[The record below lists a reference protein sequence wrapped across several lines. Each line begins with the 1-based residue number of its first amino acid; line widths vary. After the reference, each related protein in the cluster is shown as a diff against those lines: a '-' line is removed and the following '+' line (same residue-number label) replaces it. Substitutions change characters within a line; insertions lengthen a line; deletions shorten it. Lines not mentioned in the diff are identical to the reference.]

1 MERNLHTTDLEGF
14 DYMANSGREEKDR
27 DTFGMW
33 MAIVIVAV
41 LTIFQYL
48 GWY

>member
-1 MERNLHTTDLEGF
+1 MQRNLHTTDRQGF

-33 MAIVIVAV
+33 AAVVIVVV

-48 GWY
+48 GLY

>member
-1 MERNLHTTDLEGF
+1 MERNLHTTDPEGF

-33 MAIVIVAV
+33 AAIAIVVV